1 MELGLF
7 FKLLKKYRLVL
18 IFIPLITGVATF
30 FGVKRLPDTY
40 VSHAQIA
47 TGIVDASR
55 HLLDKDGNSSQQAQQ
70 AFSEFSN
77 LMAIM
82 KLKKIVNQVSYS
94 LIIHDLQYPAYPYSK
109 PSKMLADMAEYER
122 DAAIKLFQYKFNH
135 FEPLLLYNKQERILN
150 DLLHSMQ
157 YDDASLRKDLVI
169 YRDDESDFISVSYD
183 SANPQL
189 SADVVN
195 ILCTQ
200 FINYYTQT
208 VKKNESNAVSF
219 LSDLLVQ
226 KRNAL
231 RDKTAQLQKYKI
243 DNGILNLEEQS
254 RAIFSQILTYSDKKQ
269 EAEKEIAAY
278 EGALKTID
286 NKFAPG
292 DRQYFESVSSKIN
305 QTITATQD
313 ELHLI
318 QNKYIRSNYDPKY
331 KPALDSIQKSL
342 SSQINL
348 SSDQYITNPLTH
360 KDDLVKQKLTLEVT
374 RDLAK
379 YSIQSINAALTDL
392 NAKFARLVPFDAKVK
407 TFDFDINIASQEY
420 LDVLNKFNA
429 TNLKSN
435 FSIELIQVEKAE
447 PEAPQPSKKMLLIVI
462 SVVAMFFVCVF
473 ALFVLFYL
481 DNTIKEPTELVN
493 KTQLPLLGYLN
504 RIPGTD
510 LDIRKL
516 WDIENRDKMQQYKD
530 LLRSVRFEIDQELRG
545 EKIIAVTSISPHEGK
560 TLFASSLAYSY
571 AMINK
576 KVLLIDGNFERPD
589 LTNSTRPDLFL
600 EDYFKNNPIYNV
612 DVNSSTA
619 TTLGNRGGDITL
631 LEIADETFIKNRFND
646 LKSKYDIVIIDTA
659 PLTALNK
666 SKEWLLFADKT
677 IAVFE
682 ANKELTNAQ
691 KQFVVFLKTLG
702 SKFGGWVL
710 NKTTVNKKRR

>member
-1 MELGLF
+1 MELGFF
-7 FKLLKKYRLVL
+7 FKLLKKYKLVL
-18 IFIPLITGVATF
+18 IFIPIITGVATF
-30 FGVKRLPDTY
+30 FAVKRLPDTY

-55 HLLDKDGNSSQQAQQ
+55 HLLDKDANNSQQAQQ

-82 KLKKIVNQVSYS
+82 KLKKIVSQVSYS

-109 PSKMLADMAEYER
+109 PSKMLADMAEYQR
-122 DAAIKLFQYKFNH
+122 DAALKLFQYKFNH
-135 FEPLLLYNKQERILN
+135 LEPLLLYNKQEKTLN
-150 DLLHSMQ
+150 DLLHSMR

-200 FINYYTQT
+200 FINYYSQT
-208 VKKNESNAVSF
+208 VKKNESNAVTF

-254 RAIFSQILTYSDKKQ
+254 RAIFGQILSYSDKKQ

-278 EGALKTID
+278 DGTLKTLD
-286 NKFAPG
+286 SKFAPA

-379 YSIQSINAALTDL
+379 YSVQSINAALSDL

-420 LDVLNKFNA
+420 LDVLNKYNS

-447 PEAPQPSKKMLLIVI
+447 PEAPEPSKKMLLIVI
-462 SVVAMFFVCVF
+462 SVVVMFFVCVF
-473 ALFVLFYL
+473 VLFVLFYL
-481 DNTIKEPTELVN
+481 DNTIKEPAELVN

-560 TLFASSLAYSY
+560 TLFATSLAYSY

-589 LTNSTRPDLFL
+589 LTNAVRPNLFL
-600 EDYFKNNPIYNV
+600 EDYFKNTPLYNV

-619 TTLGNRGGDITL
+619 TTLGNHGNDITL
-631 LEIADETFIKNRFND
+631 LEIADEAFIKNRFDD

-677 IAVFE
+677 VAVFE

-710 NKTTVNKKRR
+710 NKTTVSKKRK